1 MIRRPPRSTRTDTL
15 SPYTTL
21 FRSFV
26 GAAIGDH
33 VLALVVLVD
42 RRVEAVGG
50 AQQRRIDRDLA
61 ALRVDQGVAVSIGF
75 EPVPAGVLQCLFGL
89 RVVGG
94 IGIVGHHRQLLVE
107 VGLRLGAGGLAAER
121 AIALRIRVG
130 GLERLT
136 PRALQGRKGV
146 LWGKSVVVR

>member
-1 MIRRPPRSTRTDTL
+1 MPGDHDVAFAEHLLGALRQGDGVAVLPGLDAHALQGVVVGVAGVGHAPV
-15 SPYTTL
+15 
-21 FRSFV
+21 V
-26 GAAIGDH
+26 GAAIGDY

-50 AQQRRIDRDLA
+50 TQQRRIDRDLA
-61 ALRVDQGVAVSIGF
+61 ALRVDQGVAVGIGF

-107 VGLRLGAGGLAAER
+107 VGLDRKSTRLN
-121 AIALRIRVG
+121 
-130 GLERLT
+130 
-136 PRALQGRKGV
+136 
-146 LWGKSVVVR
+146 SS